1 MLDSQGNYNRRDAV
15 PVVNNTASRIDKN
28 EMAEVATFQF
38 DLDEQFPHLPS
49 APIVEAVIQWR
60 ARAEKPWEADTLRQQ
75 LSQRLPD
82 YLELK
87 PQHEM
92 QLELQF
98 AGHVAAPQQQRV
110 RWLGFRLVSADGR
123 YIAQFNR
130 DGLVFS
136 RLEPYNEWETFSS
149 EGLRIWRAFLDLA
162 GPVEVQR
169 LGVRFVN
176 RIALPKLA
184 QLGRYLSRPP
194 KCLEPLGLPM
204 TRFLYQSI
212 HDVPGH
218 PFQIN
223 VTQTNQP
230 LRPQQTEGFGL
241 ILDIDVITTQ
251 SFDCDEEILKQHL
264 AKMRWLKDKAFFS
277 MLKPKVIE
285 SFKKD
290 RK

>member
-1 MLDSQGNYNRRDAV
+1 
-15 PVVNNTASRIDKN
+15 
-28 EMAEVATFQF
+28 MAEVSTFQF

-60 ARAEKPWEADTLRQQ
+60 ARAETAWEVDPLRQQ
-75 LSQRLPD
+75 LSQRLSD
-82 YLELK
+82 YPTCQ

-92 QLELQF
+92 QFEAQF
-98 AGHVAAPQQQRV
+98 VGHDSPTPQRRV

-149 EGLRIWRAFLDLA
+149 EGLRIWKTYLDLA

-176 RIALPKLA
+176 RIALAKLA
-184 QLGRYLSRPP
+184 QLSRYLARPP
-194 KCLEPLGLPM
+194 KCLEPLGLPVS
-204 TRFLYQSI
+204 RFLYQSI

-223 VTQTNQP
+223 VAQTVQP
-230 LRPQQTEGFGL
+230 PSPPQTEGFGL
-241 ILDIDVITTQ
+241 ILDIDVSTTQ
-251 SFDCDEEILKQHL
+251 SFDCDEKILIQHL
-264 AKMRWLKDKAFFS
+264 EKMRLLKDKAFFS
-277 MLKPKVIE
+277 LLKPKAIE
-285 SFKKD
+285 SFQGDKK
-290 RK
+290 